1 MKPRLQP
8 DENAVLL
15 GDDARNRFYGSS
27 GYGRPEDSGLSLSL
41 VEAAHLLRRG
51 KIKDIE
57 GKGFNG
63 FVEEASELNDDFAAV
78 FEVYSDLRERGYYLQ
93 HRPGESS
100 IDVYPRGK
108 LPSESTPKDVV
119 QVTDEDGRVHVDELV
134 RDGDGGSILG
144 VVDSEGDVTYFRA
157 ERWDENGGT
166 EPYPA
171 TETSLNA
178 RLLGRRIVVDS
189 ENGEYGGLHSSSFYG
204 SENEDDGRLMLSPEE
219 AVYLDD
225 EGVVRLSHEDRL
237 STERLLDNDVFEIYS
252 DLRGRGLC
260 PKTGF
265 KFGTEFRVYET
276 VTDVEDLP
284 HSEILVDTVKTDKV
298 FDIHELSRAV
308 RLAHGVRKEM
318 VFGVVGAESN
328 ASGDGV
334 KYVSVSRYRP

>member
-1 MKPRLQP
+1 MKPRLRP
-8 DENAVLL
+8 DENVVLL

-27 GYGRPEDSGLSLSL
+27 GYGRPEDSELSLSL

-57 GKGFNG
+57 GKGFDE
-63 FVEEASELNDDFAAV
+63 FVEEASKLEDNFATV

-108 LPSESTPKDVV
+108 LPSETSPKEEVR
-119 QVTDEDGRVHVDELV
+119 VTDEDGHVRVDELV

-166 EPYPA
+166 EPYP
-171 TETSLNA
+171 ESDLE
-178 RLLGRRIVVDS
+178 GRVVGDRIVV
-189 ENGEYGGLHSSSFYG
+189 EEYGDVYSSSFYG
-204 SENEDDGRLMLSPEE
+204 SQTEDDGRLMLSPEE

-225 EGVVRLSHEDRL
+225 SGILDLSPDVRRGIEERSED
-237 STERLLDNDVFEIYS
+237 EVFEIYS

-298 FDIHELSRAV
+298 FEIHELSRAV

-318 VFGVVGAESN
+318 VFGVVGAESD